1 MLKFSKANAKTQAL
15 KQVPEL
21 QKFLGK
27 RGRKTAKVYSLDLL
41 SGYSCPYAEKC
52 LSRAVVMPNGKV
64 IAAERIISC
73 HPQKVKAAS
82 LGKNSLQWQVCCTA

>member
-41 SGYSCPYAEKC
+41 SGLVVRLLKNALVGLLLC
-52 LSRAVVMPNGKV
+52 LMENG
-64 IAAERIISC
+64 
-73 HPQKVKAAS
+73 
-82 LGKNSLQWQVCCTA
+82 L